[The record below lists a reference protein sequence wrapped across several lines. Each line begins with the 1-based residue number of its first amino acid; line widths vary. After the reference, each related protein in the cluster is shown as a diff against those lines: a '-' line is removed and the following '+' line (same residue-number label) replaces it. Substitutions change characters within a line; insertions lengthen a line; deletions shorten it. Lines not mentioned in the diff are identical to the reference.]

1 MRNPFGNL
9 NKIVTVKVLVVIC
22 TALMLTACGGNPNAG
37 TADGK
42 AGDTSASAAPT
53 GAAGGQERT
62 FTDEFGHTVK
72 VPASPKRV
80 FAPYLEDSLTKL
92 GVTPVAQW
100 SAGGQGNSYLKEKL
114 SQVPKLDFSSGA
126 PSPEVVTE
134 LQPDLIILQTESY
147 ASNGVY
153 EKYSK
158 IAPTYVFKNASSDP
172 AASLSKL
179 GELLGK
185 TEEAKQALQAHDKKV
200 QEAKAKLQQAAP
212 GKKAAVIRFASRG
225 VSLMGGKYLAG
236 AVIHDKLG
244 FGMSKLVDG
253 KNSAAISLEVLPDLD
268 VDYIFMMNQYGQG
281 TERMKEITE
290 SPFWKKIPAVQAGHA
305 YEVNSEYWLGSG
317 LIADEMMIDDVVK
330 LIAK

>member
-1 MRNPFGNL
+1 MRNQSGIM
-9 NKIVTVKVLVVIC
+9 NKIFTVKVLTVVC
-22 TALMLTACGGNPNAG
+22 AALMLSACGANPNAE

-42 AGDTSASAAPT
+42 KVETGASAAPAGT
-53 GAAGGQERT
+53 AGGQEKT
-62 FTDEFGHTVK
+62 FTDEQGHTVK
-72 VPASPKRV
+72 IPASPKRV

-92 GVTPVAQW
+92 GVTPIAQW
-100 SAGGQGNSYLKEKL
+100 SAGGQGNSYLKDKL
-114 SQVPKLDFSSGA
+114 SQVPKLDFSGGP
-126 PSPEVVTE
+126 PSPEVVIE

-158 IAPTYVFKNASSDP
+158 IAPTYVFKNASSDT
-172 AASLSKL
+172 ASSLVKL

-185 TEEAKQALQAHDKKV
+185 TEEAKQALQAYDKKV

-236 AVIHDKLG
+236 AVVHDKLG
-244 FGMSKLVDG
+244 LGMSKLVDG

-290 SPFWKKIPAVQAGHA
+290 SPFWKKVPAVQAGHA
-305 YEVNSEYWLGSG
+305 YEVNSEFWLGSG
-317 LIADEMMIDDVVK
+317 MIADEMMIDDVVK
-330 LIAK
+330 LIVK